1 MFFKVKNISF
11 FLEAKFFEKLIFLLP
26 ISLILGNLAINL
38 NIFLI
43 IISFIFE
50 EKDQL
55 NIKFIKNKNQL
66 IILVLIATFFLINII
81 NSSDIFLSTKGV
93 LGVLKYALFFLI
105 LTIFF
110 KKKDNFKYLS
120 LIFFTSLNF
129 ILIDTII
136 QFVFGTDIFGYTR
149 ELKIGS
155 DLTSSRLSGPFGDE
169 LVVGGFLKN
178 IFLISMLWFLF
189 SNKNNNIF
197 FFYLIITMVV
207 ILLSGERA
215 SSIMFLFFCFLFIFF
230 FNFSIKKKIIF
241 FLTLVFTFLIFFS
254 VNENLRKSAFDR
266 TFKQLGI
273 IKPDISYK
281 GHKNF
286 FDSQWGAHYLT
297 AYEIYKDNKLI
308 GSGIKSFRVECANTK
323 YDKINSVRSNSR
335 CATHPHNIY
344 LEILSETG
352 LVGSF
357 LFIFIIAFII
367 KTQLKNLSSTK
378 TDLYSFHFGI
388 LIVFLTL
395 IWPVQTT
402 GSFFSTFNGFFYWF
416 YAALIFSKQNYS

>member
-1 MFFKVKNISF
+1 MSIKLKNINF
-11 FLEAKFFEKLIFLLP
+11 FLQAKLFEKLIFLLP

-43 IISFIFE
+43 ILSFLFE
-50 EKDQL
+50 KK
-55 NIKFIKNKNQL
+55 NKFNKLFFKNKNQV
-66 IILVLIATFFLINII
+66 IILLLTITFFLINII
-81 NSSDIFLSTKGV
+81 YSTDIFLSIKGI
-93 LGVLKYALFFLI
+93 LGVLKYFLFFLT
-105 LTIFF
+105 LTMFF
-110 KKKDNFKYLS
+110 KKKENFKYLS
-120 LIFFTSLNF
+120 LIFFISLNF
-129 ILIDTII
+129 VLIDTLI

-149 ELKIGS
+149 ELNIDS

-178 IFLISMLWFLF
+178 IFLISILWFLF
-189 SNKNNNIF
+189 SNKNNIS

-254 VNENLRKSAFDR
+254 VNENLRKSTFDR

-273 IKPDISYK
+273 IKSDISYK

-297 AYEIYKDNKLI
+297 AYEIYKDNKFI
-308 GSGIKSFRVECANTK
+308 GSGIKSFRVECANKK
-323 YDKINSVRSNSR
+323 YDNINSVRSNSR

-352 LVGSF
+352 LVGFF
-357 LFIFIIAFII
+357 LFIFIIALII
-367 KTQLKNLSSTK
+367 KTQLKNLLSTK
-378 TDLYSFHFGI
+378 TDLYLFHLGI

-416 YAALIFSKQNYS
+416 YAALIFSKPNYS